1 MTLLPEIDSKNIPNH
16 VCIIM
21 DGNGRWAKIL
31 GKERT
36 FGHQKGIEAVKKI
49 LEESLKLGIN
59 YLTLFAF
66 SKENWD
72 RPTYEVRMIMKLLSK
87 SILKYKK
94 TLIENDVQLNTI
106 GDLNDLPLESI
117 NAIKE
122 VKEATN
128 KKKKITL
135 TIALSYS
142 ARWEITSSIK
152 KIIRDF
158 QKEKINIKN
167 INEKMV
173 NNYLC
178 TKNLP
183 YPDLLIRTG
192 GEKRISN
199 FLLWQLAYSELYFCD
214 TNWPDFDKKKFYS
227 AILEYQK
234 RERRF
239 GKIN

>member
-1 MTLLPEIDSKNIPNH
+1 MVP
-16 VCIIM
+16 V
-21 DGNGRWAKIL
+21 
-31 GKERT
+31 
-36 FGHQKGIEAVKKI
+36 VKD
-49 LEESLKLGIN
+49 
-59 YLTLFAF
+59 A
-66 SKENWD
+66 D
-72 RPTYEVRMIMKLLSK
+72 
-87 SILKYKK
+87 KK

-173 NNYLC
+173 TY
-178 TKNLP
+178 
-183 YPDLLIRTG
+183 
-192 GEKRISN
+192 
-199 FLLWQLAYSELYFCD
+199 
-214 TNWPDFDKKKFYS
+214 
-227 AILEYQK
+227 
-234 RERRF
+234 
-239 GKIN
+239 

>member
-1 MTLLPEIDSKNIPNH
+1 MALLPKIDSKNIPKH

-36 FGHQKGIEAVKKI
+36 FGHQRGIEAIKKI
-49 LEESLKLGIN
+49 LEESIQLGVS

-66 SKENWD
+66 SKENWE
-72 RPTYEVRMIMKLLSK
+72 RPTYEVKMIMKLLSK
-87 SILKYKK
+87 SILKYKQ

-122 VKEATN
+122 VKESTN
-128 KKKKITL
+128 KNKKITL

-158 QKEKINIKN
+158 QKEKINPKN

-178 TKNLP
+178 TNNLP

-214 TNWPDFDKKKFYS
+214 TNWPDFDKKEFYN